1 MLGQWVLIGK
11 HIQKPIK
18 PTPTYYEEKEVDEK
32 PKNKHRIRF
41 RGLTR
46 T

>member
-1 MLGQWVLIGK
+1 MGAYKKIIGK
-11 HIQKPIK
+11 TDKSRPL
-18 PTPTYYEEKEVDEK
+18 PNYEEKEVDEK